1 MCHNFVWIHVVM
13 QDREEKE
20 KQMSA
25 KASVEEIQDG
35 LNNEEIIELQD
46 LRSAI
51 FLFFYTSV
59 FKGVVWSLTI
69 RKRSGFSTL
78 WTVHDRV
85 AGIRTVSAVLTN
97 KRLPILHNIAF

>member
-1 MCHNFVWIHVVM
+1 M

-46 LRSAI
+46 LRSAF
-51 FLFFYTSV
+51 FLFF
-59 FKGVVWSLTI
+59 F
-69 RKRSGFSTL
+69 TL
-78 WTVHDRV
+78 QFLREWF
-85 AGIRTVSAVLTN
+85 GL
-97 KRLPILHNIAF
+97 

>member
-1 MCHNFVWIHVVM
+1 M

-51 FLFFYTSV
+51 FLFF
-59 FKGVVWSLTI
+59 LH
-69 RKRSGFSTL
+69 FS
-78 WTVHDRV
+78 
-85 AGIRTVSAVLTN
+85 
-97 KRLPILHNIAF
+97 F